1 MLRTSGLERQDLVAA
16 VLQIAQVV
24 EKTMDGTSGAL
35 YSIWFNA
42 LAAGLVNTSTATSS
56 TSATPSLWAQALEH
70 ALRILYDYTAAR
82 RPSRTLID
90 PLAAFT
96 EAFAASKGTGLDSAI
111 RAAAEACEETKNLV
125 AQAGRAAYVDRAG
138 LQEAQVP
145 DPGAF
150 GVVTILKGI
159 QSSL

>member
-1 MLRTSGLERQDLVAA
+1 MLRTSGLDGQDLVAS

-42 LAAGLVNTSTATSS
+42 LAAGLTSS
-56 TSATPSLWAQALEH
+56 TSPSPASAALWAQALEH
-70 ALRILYDYTAAR
+70 ALRVLYDYTAAR

-111 RAAAEACEETKNLV
+111 QAAAEACEETKNLV

>member
-1 MLRTSGLERQDLVAA
+1 MLRTSGLDRQDLVAA

-42 LAAGLVNTSTATSS
+42 LAAGLANASTSS
-56 TSATPSLWAQALEH
+56 AFASPALWAQALDH
-70 ALRILYDYTAAR
+70 ALRVLYDYTAAR
-82 RPSRTLID
+82 RPSRTLVD

-96 EAFAASKGTGLDSAI
+96 EAFAASKGTDLDSAI

-150 GVVTILKGI
+150 GVATILKGI